1 MCVQESMI
9 SLYLLFVLSGGGGG
23 GGGNMEINSML
34 LVRLFVTVKIL

>member
-9 SLYLLFVLSGGGGG
+9 SLYLLFVFSGGG